1 MISILVETELAEEAQ
16 KAIAC
21 EEGLNA
27 LLRITDKPEDMPAAG
42 LRVSADKI
50 MVSINWQRGMPP
62 YLVADSL
69 PYSEQNLLGLIFLQ
83 LGAYEKA
90 AMYLQEHH
98 DIRAALEVALQMQ
111 YGNLGA
117 INTSSPANT
126 ARFSGFDRYRQLHN
140 QAVLLHY
147 QGHQQELSLDFV
159 VRTYG
164 EALAAAP
171 DDEYYAFTTR
181 QLADLYLDVGYLAEA
196 EEILRQ
202 AWQRE
207 LSDQAKHALQT
218 NLIQVLIRKMA
229 PSHQKLQLAELTVLL
244 KESLTFYEESGQPLE
259 LGILSMDAAWVAQLK
274 DNFSEGLACINQA
287 IHLFEQEDVPELQG
301 DAWIRKGTLLY
312 SWAQKGQ
319 PFHQQAIDSY
329 RQALKVFSKDM
340 APYVYADIH
349 HHLALIYSEMP
360 NSKEKKAMLNA
371 LASKSFQEALTF
383 FTREQF
389 PYEYGCVCNNY
400 GNALV
405 KFPDSNFQSTTQ
417 KAITYFEEA
426 LSVRHGERYPY
437 ERATTLLNLLE
448 AYWQLPLDPNQRQEN
463 QQRWEKME
471 RLVLE
476 VKSLVRDEDSVLRK
490 QAEEHLT
497 ELEKARKSYA

>member
-1 MISILVETELAEEAQ
+1 MISILVETDLLEETE
-16 KAIAC
+16 KAIAQ
-21 EEGLNA
+21 EEGLTT
-27 LLRITDKPEDMPAAG
+27 LLHITDNPEDLPTAS
-42 LRVSADKI
+42 LRVSAGKI
-50 MVSINWQRGMPP
+50 LVSINWQRGMPP

-90 AMYLQEHH
+90 AIYLEKY
-98 DIRAALEVALQMQ
+98 DNIRSALEVAVQLQ

-117 INTSSPANT
+117 ADMSPPANT
-126 ARFSGFDRYRQLHN
+126 ARFSGFERYRHLHN

-147 QGHQQELSLDFV
+147 QGHQQEISLDFV
-159 VRTYG
+159 VKTYG
-164 EALAAAP
+164 QALATAP

-181 QLADLYLDVGYLAEA
+181 QLADLYLDMGYLDEA
-196 EEILRQ
+196 EEMLRQ
-202 AWQRE
+202 AWQRD
-207 LSDQAKHALQT
+207 LSNQAKHALQA
-218 NLIQVLIRKMA
+218 NLIQVLIRQMT

-244 KESLTFYEESGQPLE
+244 KESLGYYEANQQPLE
-259 LGILSMDAAWVAQLK
+259 LGMLSMDAAWVAQLK

-287 IHLFEQEDVPELQG
+287 VRLFEQEEVPELQG
-301 DAWIRKGTLLY
+301 DAWMRKGTLLY
-312 SWAQKGQ
+312 GWAQKGQ

-329 RQALKVFSKDM
+329 RQALKIFSRDS

-383 FTREQF
+383 FTKEQF

-405 KFPDSNFQSTTQ
+405 KFPDSNFQSTTE
-417 KAITYFEEA
+417 KAISYFEEA
-426 LSVRHGERYPY
+426 LLVRQGERFPY

-448 AYWQLPLDPNQRQEN
+448 AYWQLPLDPQQREEN
-463 QQRWEKME
+463 QQRWGKMKT
-471 RLVLE
+471 LAKE
-476 VKSLVRDEDSVLRK
+476 VQSLVEDKDSVLLE
-490 QAEEHLT
+490 QAEENLK
-497 ELEKARKSYA
+497 ELEKARNSYA

>member
-1 MISILVETELAEEAQ
+1 MISILVETDLLEAAAQ
-16 KAIAC
+16 AIAH
-21 EEGLNA
+21 EEGLDS
-27 LLRITDKPEDMPAAG
+27 LLHITDNPEDLPVAS

-50 MVSINWQRGMPP
+50 LVSINWQRGMPP

-69 PYSEQNLLGLIFLQ
+69 PYSEQNLLGLVFLQ
-83 LGAYEKA
+83 LGAYEKS
-90 AMYLQEHH
+90 AMYLQEY
-98 DIRAALEVALQMQ
+98 DNIREALEVALQMQ

-117 INTSSPANT
+117 INTSPPENT
-126 ARFSGFDRYRQLHN
+126 ARFTGFDRYRQFHN
-140 QAVLLHY
+140 HAVLLHY

-159 VRTYG
+159 VKTYG

-171 DDEYYAFTTR
+171 DDEYYAFSTR
-181 QLADLYLDVGYLAEA
+181 QLADLYLDMGYLDEA
-196 EEILRQ
+196 EEIVRQ

-207 LSDQAKHALQT
+207 LSNQARHALQT
-218 NLIQVLIRKMA
+218 NLVQILIRKMKPA
-229 PSHQKLQLAELTVLL
+229 HQKLQLAEITVLL
-244 KESLTFYEESGQPLE
+244 KESLTYYEASGQPLE
-259 LGILSMDAAWVAQLK
+259 LGMLSMDAAWVAQLK

-287 IHLFEQEDVPELQG
+287 IRLFEQEDVPELQG

-329 RQALKVFSKDM
+329 RQALKIFSRDM

-405 KFPDSNFQSTTQ
+405 KFPDSNFQSTTE
-417 KAITYFEEA
+417 KAIAYFEEA
-426 LSVRHGERYPY
+426 LSVRHGDHYPY

-448 AYWQLPLDPNQRQEN
+448 AHWQLPLDMKQREEN
-463 QQRWEKME
+463 QKRWEHME
-471 RLVLE
+471 KLAHE
-476 VKSLVRDEDSVLRK
+476 VESLVRDKDSVLRQ
-490 QAEEHLT
+490 QAAEHLT
-497 ELEKARKSYA
+497 ELEKARNSYA